1 MVENY
6 KGVFDNRI
14 GFGKRP
20 AMLLID
26 FVEAYFDKN
35 CPLYANVEDNLASA
49 LRILDHARAANIPI
63 IYTNVVYHEI
73 CLMRAYF
80 IRKSKSL
87 RTSNKARLWV
97 IGHKAYL
104 LLMGN

>member
-26 FVEAYFDKN
+26 FVEAYFDKS
-35 CPLYANVEDNLASA
+35 CPLYANCLLYTSPSPRDQRGSRMPSSA
-49 LRILDHARAANIPI
+49 
-63 IYTNVVYHEI
+63 
-73 CLMRAYF
+73 
-80 IRKSKSL
+80 
-87 RTSNKARLWV
+87 
-97 IGHKAYL
+97 
-104 LLMGN
+104 

>member
-26 FVEAYFDKN
+26 FVEAYFDKS

-49 LRILDHARAANIPI
+49 LRILEHARHADIPI
-63 IYTNVVYHEI
+63 IYTNVVYHENMADAGVFYN
-73 CLMRAYF
+73 CLLY
-80 IRKSKSL
+80 
-87 RTSNKARLWV
+87 TSPSPRDQRGSRMPSSA
-97 IGHKAYL
+97 
-104 LLMGN
+104 